1 MGLGTGFS
9 GRGSIGWA
17 WRLGIG
23 FGISS
28 SPRRYLFYGRASTL
42 GRARLVFQ
50 KANRYWI
57 GTPVLNLVIDGID
70 LGLIGNRR

>member
-28 SPRRYLFYGRASTL
+28 SRVGICSTV
-42 GRARLVFQ
+42 GLV
-50 KANRYWI
+50 RWV
-57 GTPVLNLVIDGID
+57 G
-70 LGLIGNRR
+70 LGLCSEGQSLLDRYSSTQSRY